1 MHQLYEL
8 LSFVLIVVP
17 ILTGF
22 SHTVVGTEWKL
33 NVALVPYMELLKEE
47 QKNFTGLEVEAGFSW
62 SEPHFIAN
70 SPVSKLDFNQQVH
83 IIFDNT
89 VHANHICDW
98 KRQIFSMFMRQ
109 SKQIQH

>member
-8 LSFVLIVVP
+8 LSFALIEVP

-22 SHTVVGTEWKL
+22 SHTLVGTEWKL

-70 SPVSKLDFNQQVH
+70 EPENKFSSQQVRFSSTGPHH
-83 IIFDNT
+83 I
-89 VHANHICDW
+89 
-98 KRQIFSMFMRQ
+98 
-109 SKQIQH
+109 